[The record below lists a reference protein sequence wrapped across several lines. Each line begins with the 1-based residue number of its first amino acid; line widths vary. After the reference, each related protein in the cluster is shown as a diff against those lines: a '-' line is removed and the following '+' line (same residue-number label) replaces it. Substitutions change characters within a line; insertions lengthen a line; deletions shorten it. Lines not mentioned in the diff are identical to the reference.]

1 MAVIR
6 VGLVGLGEVAQSIH
20 LPVLGD
26 QRDRWTI
33 AGVHDV
39 SPSLVAL
46 CTSQYPTA
54 KTYETAEALIN
65 SPNIDAVFV
74 LSSDDTHSRF
84 VRAAIKA
91 NKHILLEKPACLTVR
106 EIDDVLALMPG
117 YDKTLFVG
125 YMRRY
130 APAYLAARDELP
142 AFADITHVRIF
153 DLISE
158 GRHFLR
164 KSQNVLYP
172 QDIDPALLA
181 RGTKERDALIREVVG
196 ADAPADLVRAYRGL
210 TALSSHHISAMRGLL
225 GEPARVLAAHRT
237 NGGANTSI
245 TFDYGHF
252 ACLYD
257 AVVDDLGLFDAMIE
271 VRSNTRRVRII
282 YDTPYIRSLPTR
294 LEVTDAGPLG
304 PVTRTI
310 GPLYGDAFSNELE
323 IFHRH
328 ISEGTRPLT
337 DLADSRRDLALMAD
351 IIERMKESGRH

>member
-20 LPVLGD
+20 LPVLTD
-26 QRDRWTI
+26 QRDHWAV
-33 AGVHDV
+33 AGVYDV
-39 SPSLVAL
+39 SPSLVKLVTAEY
-46 CTSQYPTA
+46 QTA
-54 KTYETAEALIN
+54 KAYESAEALIN
-65 SPNIDAVFV
+65 SSDIDAVFV

-84 VRAAIKA
+84 VHAAIAA

-106 EIDDVLALMPG
+106 EIDELLLSAAN
-117 YDKTLFVG
+117 YEKTIFVG

-130 APAYLAARDELP
+130 APAYLAAREELP
-142 AFADITHVRIF
+142 AHADITHVRIF

-158 GRHFLR
+158 GRHFLT
-164 KSQNVLYP
+164 KSQNILYP
-172 QDIDPALLA
+172 TDIDPALLA
-181 RGTKERDALIREVVG
+181 HGAKERDALIREVVG
-196 ADAPADLVRAYRGL
+196 VDAPADLVRAYRGL

-225 GEPARVLAAHRT
+225 GEPKRVVAAHRT
-237 NGGANTSI
+237 NGGANTSV

-271 VRSNTRRVRII
+271 VRSNTKRVRII

-294 LEVTDAGPLG
+294 LEVTEAGPVG
-304 PVTRTI
+304 PVTKVI

-323 IFHRH
+323 AFHRH
-328 ISEGTRPLT
+328 IMDRTRPLT
-337 DLADSRRDLALMAD
+337 DLADSRRDLALMAEV
-351 IIERMKESGRH
+351 IERMKASGGT

>member
-1 MAVIR
+1 MNPLR

-20 LPVLGD
+20 LPVLAD
-26 QRDRWTI
+26 QRDRWSI
-33 AGVHDV
+33 AGVYDV
-39 SPSLVAL
+39 SPSLVSLA
-46 CTSQYPTA
+46 TSQYAPA
-54 KTYETAEALIN
+54 KAYQTAEALIE
-65 SPNIDAVFV
+65 SPDIDVAFV

-84 VRAAIKA
+84 VRAAMRA
-91 NKHILLEKPACLTVR
+91 GKHILLEKPACLTVR
-106 EIDDVLALMPG
+106 EIDELLALMPA
-117 YDKTLFVG
+117 YNKTLFVG

-142 AFADITHVRIF
+142 AHADITHVRIF

-158 GRHFLR
+158 GRHFLK

-172 QDIDPALLA
+172 GDIDPALLA
-181 RGTKERDALIREVVG
+181 RGARERDALIREVVG

-210 TALSSHHISAMRGLL
+210 TALSSHHISAMRGLI
-225 GEPARVLAAHRT
+225 GEPKGVVSAHRT

-294 LEVTDAGPLG
+294 LEVTEAGPLG
-304 PVTRTI
+304 PVTKSF

-323 IFHRH
+323 TFHRH
-328 ISEGTRPLT
+328 IQEGTRPLT
-337 DLADSRRDLALMAD
+337 DLADSRRDLALMAG
-351 IIERMKESGRH
+351 IIEKMKQSGRR

>member
-1 MAVIR
+1 MAPIR
-6 VGLVGLGEVAQSIH
+6 VGLIGLGEVAQSIH

-26 QRDRWTI
+26 QRDRWVI
-33 AGVHDV
+33 AGVYDV
-39 SPSLVAL
+39 SPSLMSLV
-46 CTSQYPTA
+46 TSEFATA
-54 KTYETAEALIN
+54 KAFDTAEALIN
-65 SPNIDAVFV
+65 SPDIDAVFV

-84 VRAAIKA
+84 VRAAIAA

-106 EIDDVLALMPG
+106 EIDDLLALMPG

-158 GRHFLR
+158 GRHFLK

-181 RGTKERDALIREVVG
+181 RGASERDALIREVVG

-210 TALSSHHISAMRGLL
+210 TALSSHHISAMRGLI
-225 GEPARVLAAHRT
+225 GEPTRVLAAHRT
-237 NGGANTSI
+237 NGGANTSV

-271 VRSNTRRVRII
+271 VRSNNRRVRII

-294 LEVTDAGPLG
+294 LEVTDAGPFG
-304 PVTRTI
+304 PVTKTL
-310 GPLYGDAFSNELE
+310 GPLYGDAFSKELE
-323 IFHRH
+323 TFHRH
-328 ISEGTRPLT
+328 ITQGTKPLT
-337 DLADSRRDLALMAD
+337 DLADSRRDLALMAE
-351 IIERMKESGRH
+351 IIERMKESGGR

>member
-1 MAVIR
+1 M
-6 VGLVGLGEVAQSIH
+6 Q
-20 LPVLGD
+20 
-26 QRDRWTI
+26 
-33 AGVHDV
+33 HDD
-39 SPSLVAL
+39 L
-46 CTSQYPTA
+46 
-54 KTYETAEALIN
+54 
-65 SPNIDAVFV
+65 
-74 LSSDDTHSRF
+74 
-84 VRAAIKA
+84 
-91 NKHILLEKPACLTVR
+91 
-106 EIDDVLALMPG
+106 LALMPG

-142 AFADITHVRIF
+142 AHADITHVRIF

-158 GRHFLR
+158 GRHFLK

-172 QDIDPALLA
+172 RDIDPALLA
-181 RGTKERDALIREVVG
+181 RGAQQRGALIREVVG
-196 ADAPADLVRAYRGL
+196 TDAPADLVRAYRGL
-210 TALSSHHISAMRGLL
+210 TALSSHHISAMRGLI

-237 NGGANTSI
+237 NGGANTSV

-304 PVTRTI
+304 PVTKTF

-328 ISEGTRPLT
+328 ITEGTKPLT

-351 IIERMKESGRH
+351 IIERMKESGGR

>member
-1 MAVIR
+1 M
-6 VGLVGLGEVAQSIH
+6 
-20 LPVLGD
+20 
-26 QRDRWTI
+26 
-33 AGVHDV
+33 
-39 SPSLVAL
+39 
-46 CTSQYPTA
+46 
-54 KTYETAEALIN
+54 
-65 SPNIDAVFV
+65 
-74 LSSDDTHSRF
+74 
-84 VRAAIKA
+84 
-91 NKHILLEKPACLTVR
+91 R
-106 EIDDVLALMPG
+106 EIDELLALMPS
-117 YDKTLFVG
+117 YRKTLFVG

-142 AFADITHVRIF
+142 DHADITHVRIF

-158 GRHFLR
+158 GRHFLK

-172 QDIDPALLA
+172 RDIDPALLA
-181 RGTKERDALIREVVG
+181 HGAREQDALIREVVG

-210 TALSSHHISAMRGLL
+210 TALSSHHISAMRGLI
-225 GEPARVLAAHRT
+225 GEPNGVVSAHRT

-245 TFDYGHF
+245 TFDYGNF

-304 PVTRTI
+304 PMTKSF

-323 IFHRH
+323 IFHRR
-328 ISEGTRPLT
+328 IAEGTRPLT
-337 DLADSRRDLALMAD
+337 DLADSRSDLALMAQ
-351 IIERMKESGRH
+351 IIERMKQTGAHA

>member
-1 MAVIR
+1 MAPIR
-6 VGLVGLGEVAQSIH
+6 VGLIGLGEVAQSIH

-26 QRDRWTI
+26 QRDRWVI
-33 AGVHDV
+33 AGVYDV
-39 SPSLVAL
+39 SPSLVSL
-46 CTSQYPTA
+46 VTSEFATA
-54 KTYETAEALIN
+54 KAFDTAEALIN
-65 SPNIDAVFV
+65 SPDIDAVFV

-84 VRAAIKA
+84 VRAAIAA

-106 EIDDVLALMPG
+106 EIDDLLALMPG

-158 GRHFLR
+158 GRHFLK

-181 RGTKERDALIREVVG
+181 RGASERDALIREVVG
-196 ADAPADLVRAYRGL
+196 ADAPADVVRAYRGL
-210 TALSSHHISAMRGLL
+210 TALSSHHISAMRGLI
-225 GEPARVLAAHRT
+225 GEPTRVLAAHRT
-237 NGGANTSI
+237 NGGANTSV

-271 VRSNTRRVRII
+271 VRSNNRRVRII

-294 LEVTDAGPLG
+294 LEVTDAGPFG
-304 PVTRTI
+304 PVTKTL
-310 GPLYGDAFSNELE
+310 GPLYGDAFSKELE
-323 IFHRH
+323 TFHRH
-328 ISEGTRPLT
+328 ITEGTKPLT
-337 DLADSRRDLALMAD
+337 DLADSRRDLALMAE
-351 IIERMKESGRH
+351 IIERMKESGGR

>member
-20 LPVLGD
+20 LPVLSD
-26 QRDRWTI
+26 QRDRWVI
-33 AGVHDV
+33 AGVYDV
-39 SPSLVAL
+39 SPSLVTL
-46 CTSQYPTA
+46 CTWQYPTA
-54 KTYETAEALIN
+54 KAFETAEALIA
-65 SPNIDAVFV
+65 SPDIDAVFV

-84 VRAAIKA
+84 VRAAMEA

-106 EIDDVLALMPG
+106 EIDDLLTLMPG
-117 YDKTLFVG
+117 YEKTLFVG

-158 GRHFLR
+158 GRHFLK

-172 QDIDPALLA
+172 QDINPALLS
-181 RGTKERDALIREVVG
+181 RGAKERDALIREVVG

-237 NGGANTSI
+237 NGGANTSV

-271 VRSNTRRVRII
+271 VRSNARRVRII

-304 PVTRTI
+304 PVTRTF

-337 DLADSRRDLALMAD
+337 DLADSRRDLALMAE
-351 IIERMKESGRH
+351 IIKRMKESGQR

>member
-1 MAVIR
+1 MAPIR
-6 VGLVGLGEVAQSIH
+6 VGLIGLGEVAQSIH

-26 QRDRWTI
+26 QRDRWVI
-33 AGVHDV
+33 AGVYDV
-39 SPSLVAL
+39 SPSLVSL
-46 CTSQYPTA
+46 VTSEFATA
-54 KTYETAEALIN
+54 KAFDTAEALIN
-65 SPNIDAVFV
+65 SPDIDAVFV

-84 VRAAIKA
+84 VRAAIAA
-91 NKHILLEKPACLTVR
+91 NKDILLEKPACLTVR
-106 EIDDVLALMPG
+106 EIDDLLALMPG

-158 GRHFLR
+158 GRHFLK

-172 QDIDPALLA
+172 QVLA
-181 RGTKERDALIREVVG
+181 RGASERDALIREVVG

-210 TALSSHHISAMRGLL
+210 TALSSHHISAMRGLI
-225 GEPARVLAAHRT
+225 GEPTRVLAAHRT
-237 NGGANTSI
+237 NGGANTSV

-271 VRSNTRRVRII
+271 VRSNNRRVRII

-294 LEVTDAGPLG
+294 LEVTDAGPFG
-304 PVTRTI
+304 PVTKTL
-310 GPLYGDAFSNELE
+310 GPLYGDAFSKELE
-323 IFHRH
+323 TFHRH
-328 ISEGTRPLT
+328 ITEGTKPLT
-337 DLADSRRDLALMAD
+337 DLADSRRDLALMAE
-351 IIERMKESGRH
+351 IIERMKESGGR